1 MQSTEVR
8 TAAESQA
15 SLLTIIGKHAI
26 LATHTHTHT
35 HTHTVTNHAT
45 ARLELGNRVA
55 PASR

>member
-26 LATHTHTHT
+26 LATHTHT
-35 HTHTVTNHAT
+35 VTNHAT
-45 ARLELGNRVA
+45 ARLELGNRVV